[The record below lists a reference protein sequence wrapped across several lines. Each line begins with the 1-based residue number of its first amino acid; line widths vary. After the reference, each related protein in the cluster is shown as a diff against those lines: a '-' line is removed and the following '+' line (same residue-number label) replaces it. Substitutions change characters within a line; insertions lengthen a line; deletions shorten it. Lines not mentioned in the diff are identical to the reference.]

1 VDYNNL
7 WDNSGDYVGV
17 SPGPHDIAADPRFVD
32 AAAGDFHL
40 LPDSPCIDAG
50 DPYDYPLTD
59 FEGDPRPMGAAP
71 DIGADEFR
79 GFGVSKRG
87 PLAVAPGETI
97 TYTLAL
103 VNLAPSAAS
112 SAVLTDTLPPELRYL
127 GHQADGLDCAHDGT
141 PWGGQLTCTPT
152 GGALAVGESRPLT
165 LTVMATETLP
175 APRTVVNTVSA
186 CASVDGALA
195 QAQARARTDVTWCR
209 VRLNDGPVGNDVQ
222 AAINASAD
230 PADVIKVSGAC
241 TGTLTLDKT
250 LTLQGGWRDDFGLRD
265 HRAYTTTLDARWR
278 SRVLTING
286 TVAPTIDGFAIIRGR
301 SAIGGGIYI
310 GSSSPIIQDNTFAGN
325 LTTGQDNSG
334 RGGGISNY
342 SGSPTIQRNIFNT
355 NSASTYGGGIFNNS
369 GSPIIQNNN
378 FSSNS
383 ASYGGG
389 GISNFYGS
397 PTIQNNTFNGNSASS
412 GGGIDNG
419 SGNPTIQNNTFNGNS
434 ASSGGGIDNGSGNPT
449 IQNNTLYANLATGYS
464 NRGGGIYNSGSPT
477 IRSNIIAGNTG
488 SGIYSSGVVPG
499 PSVDYN
505 NLWNNSGGDYVGVS
519 PGPHDI
525 AADPRF
531 VDAAVGDFHL
541 RSDSPCI
548 DAGDPYHRPETDFEG
563 DPRPMGMEVDIG
575 ADEMR
580 GLGVTKTG
588 PNATTPGETIAY
600 RLAVVNLAPS
610 AVSSVVL
617 TDTLPLAMHYVNH
630 QAAGLD
636 CAHDGSPW
644 GGYLTC
650 TLTHS
655 SLAVGESRPLTVTVE
670 VNNVLPTPLSAINT
684 VRVKAI
690 LSGEHTHTQ
699 ARVKTDVT
707 WCRVR
712 LNDGPVGNDVQAAIN
727 ASADPADVIKV
738 SGACAGTLTLD
749 KTLTLQGGWR
759 DDFGLRDHR
768 AYTTTLDARW
778 RSRVLRINGAVAP
791 TIDGFTI
798 LHGYLAGSGS
808 GIYSDSGNPT
818 IQNNTFSGNSATG
831 YYGYGGGIYNGS
843 GSPTIQ
849 NNTFADNSASSYG
862 GGIYNY
868 SGNPI
873 IQNNAFAGNSASSY
887 GGGIYNYSGNP
898 IIQNNAF
905 AGNSASSY
913 GGGIYNYSG
922 TPIIQNNNFS
932 SNSAFQGGGIYNG
945 AGNPIIQNNNL
956 SSNSASY
963 DGGGIYNYSGN
974 PTIRNNAIAGN
985 SAAAGGGIYIAW
997 AGPSLS
1003 VDYNNLWDN
1012 SGGNYP

>member
-278 SRVLTING
+278 SRVL
-286 TVAPTIDGFAIIRGR
+286 
-301 SAIGGGIYI
+301 
-310 GSSSPIIQDNTFAGN
+310 
-325 LTTGQDNSG
+325 
-334 RGGGISNY
+334 
-342 SGSPTIQRNIFNT
+342 
-355 NSASTYGGGIFNNS
+355 
-369 GSPIIQNNN
+369 
-378 FSSNS
+378 
-383 ASYGGG
+383 
-389 GISNFYGS
+389 
-397 PTIQNNTFNGNSASS
+397 
-412 GGGIDNG
+412 
-419 SGNPTIQNNTFNGNS
+419 
-434 ASSGGGIDNGSGNPT
+434 
-449 IQNNTLYANLATGYS
+449 
-464 NRGGGIYNSGSPT
+464 
-477 IRSNIIAGNTG
+477 
-488 SGIYSSGVVPG
+488 
-499 PSVDYN
+499 
-505 NLWNNSGGDYVGVS
+505 
-519 PGPHDI
+519 
-525 AADPRF
+525 
-531 VDAAVGDFHL
+531 
-541 RSDSPCI
+541 
-548 DAGDPYHRPETDFEG
+548 
-563 DPRPMGMEVDIG
+563 
-575 ADEMR
+575 
-580 GLGVTKTG
+580 
-588 PNATTPGETIAY
+588 
-600 RLAVVNLAPS
+600 
-610 AVSSVVL
+610 
-617 TDTLPLAMHYVNH
+617 
-630 QAAGLD
+630 
-636 CAHDGSPW
+636 
-644 GGYLTC
+644 
-650 TLTHS
+650 
-655 SLAVGESRPLTVTVE
+655 
-670 VNNVLPTPLSAINT
+670 
-684 VRVKAI
+684 
-690 LSGEHTHTQ
+690 
-699 ARVKTDVT
+699 
-707 WCRVR
+707 
-712 LNDGPVGNDVQAAIN
+712 
-727 ASADPADVIKV
+727 
-738 SGACAGTLTLD
+738 
-749 KTLTLQGGWR
+749 
-759 DDFGLRDHR
+759 
-768 AYTTTLDARW
+768 
-778 RSRVLRINGAVAP
+778 RINGAVAP

-849 NNTFADNSASSYG
+849 NNTFAD
-862 GGIYNY
+862 
-868 SGNPI
+868 
-873 IQNNAFAGNSASSY
+873 NSASSY